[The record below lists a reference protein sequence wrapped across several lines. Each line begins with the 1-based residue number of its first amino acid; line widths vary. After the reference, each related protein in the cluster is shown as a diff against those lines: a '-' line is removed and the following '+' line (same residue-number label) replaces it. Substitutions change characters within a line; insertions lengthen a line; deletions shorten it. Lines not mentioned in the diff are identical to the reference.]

1 MSTVTIL
8 GAGNV
13 AHHLARAFV
22 ENTIEVKQIYN
33 RTLHKAQSIGENNRI
48 PFTDKISELDRAD
61 IFVIASSDS
70 AISELSMH
78 IPFDD
83 ALVVHTSGSIPMD
96 ILKRHERYG
105 VLYPLQTFSK
115 GRELEYDEI
124 PFYIEASNE
133 EDAELLKKLAKRIS
147 NRVYITDS
155 KQRAEL
161 HLSAVWASNF
171 VNHMYYIAAEMA
183 EKAGMSFDHLLPLIE
198 ETAAKVQDL
207 SPKDAQTGPAKR
219 NDKIVLEKHESL
231 IDNSFYL
238 DLYQRISHSITKTYH
253 DEL

>member
-33 RTLHKAQSIGENNRI
+33 RTLHKAQSIGEANRI
-48 PFTDKISELDRAD
+48 QFTDKISELDRAD
-61 IFVIASSDS
+61 IYVIASSDS

-83 ALVVHTSGSIPMD
+83 ALVVHTSGAVPMD
-96 ILKRHERYG
+96 VLKRHERYG

-124 PFYIEASNE
+124 PFYIEASND
-133 EDAELLKKLAKRIS
+133 EDAAMLQKLASRIS
-147 NRVYITDS
+147 SRVYITDS
-155 KQRAEL
+155 KQRAQL
-161 HLSAVWASNF
+161 HLSAVWAGNF
-171 VNHMYYIAAEMA
+171 VNHMYYIAEQMV
-183 EKAGMSFDHLLPLIE
+183 EKAGMSFDHIIPLIE
-198 ETAAKVQDL
+198 ETAAKIQEL
-207 SPKDAQTGPAKR
+207 SPKEAQTGPAKR
-219 NDKIVLEKHESL
+219 NDQLVLEKHEGL

-238 DLYQRISHSITKTYH
+238 DLYQRISQSITKTYH